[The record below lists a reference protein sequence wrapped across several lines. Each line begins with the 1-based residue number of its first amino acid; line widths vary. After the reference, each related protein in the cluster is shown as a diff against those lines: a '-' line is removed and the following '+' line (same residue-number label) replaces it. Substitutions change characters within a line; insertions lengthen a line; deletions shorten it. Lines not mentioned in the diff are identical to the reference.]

1 MAPRTDLQNQTIREE
16 SRQRLIEAALRLFAR
31 EGYDRTSVRMIAQE
45 AQVSQGLLYN
55 YFQSKQDLLH
65 AIFLQSM
72 QDVQQSFATSSG
84 DVSPEQQLAHLIRSS
99 FEIVRRNLQFWRL
112 SYSLR
117 MQPDVLADLGEQT
130 QDWSGQIME
139 TLEGRLRAT
148 GSHRPETEARVLFA
162 LIDGVAQH
170 YALDPENYP
179 LEAVGDEIV
188 TRYCGGTHD

>member
-1 MAPRTDLQNQTIREE
+1 MAPRTDLQNQAIREE

-72 QDVQQSFATSSG
+72 QDVQQSFATGSG
-84 DVSPEQQLAHLIRSS
+84 DVSPEQQLARLIRSS
-99 FEIVRRNLQFWRL
+99 FEIVRSNLQFWRL

-117 MQPDVLADLGEQT
+117 MQPDVLADLSEQT
-130 QDWSGQIME
+130 QEWSRQILQ
-139 TLEGRLRAT
+139 TLEGRLRAI
-148 GSHRPETEARVLFA
+148 GSQKPETEARVLFA

-170 YALDPENYP
+170 YALDPETYP
-179 LEAVGDEIV
+179 LEAVADQIV
-188 TRYCGGTHD
+188 TRYCGRTHG